1 MSDMTPAQLA
11 DEMYKIVRELHGKKE
26 IKPMDMGKELT
37 AHLGVEFKRKEVKDG
52 LKALMASGR
61 CIYSYAG
68 KSAVVLNPDHA
79 DNEGLVKGVR

>member
-37 AHLGVEFKRKEVKDG
+37 AHLGVEFKRKVVKDG